1 MLVRAAEV
9 LGRVVFAGISL
20 ADSRDGSNHTSFR
33 FFLAQFFFVLLCPF
47 RSVQLRL
54 IRFYY
59 SAHII

>member
-20 ADSRDGSNHTSFR
+20 ADSRELESYFIP

-54 IRFYY
+54 ICFYY